1 MLNVLLKR
9 ILFLSCFVC
18 FGSIVCAQNAINVI
32 KWHTDFNSL
41 IYTNLKNAKKVALQ
55 AVAQSEIL
63 KNDTLL
69 LESYNDLSKWYWCAS
84 QADSSAFYTE
94 KALIHALALKDVK
107 KEAILLNRK
116 GKLARMQNQ
125 FTLALTYHEKALKLS
140 KLVKNDTLQVDVLSD
155 LGILYRNKRDEKKGL
170 HTIEEAITLAKTLS
184 YHKGLADSYNTKG
197 LLYRDTNKDSTEYY
211 YNKAFSAAQISNN
224 RFFQGIVLSN
234 LGDHY
239 VAVKANTKAINTLN
253 KAKRIAEEV
262 GDFKTLYYVQV
273 SKSLYYENIGE
284 YQKSVD
290 IYKTILKKHKGV
302 LNNSERH
309 NIYWLLSGVLWD
321 TKAYE
326 EALEYQERYIYLN
339 DTIFNLEKEKEFQD
353 LRTQYEVEKKDH
365 EIQALAQQNALERN
379 RKRWIITTAL
389 LLILPLL
396 ALFLIYK
403 QRVKTQKTIRAQE
416 QKLYEKETERLQQE
430 KKLKE
435 TQALIKG
442 QDKER
447 DRIAQELHD
456 GIGGQLAS
464 INLNLTHINL
474 KEKNSQLTATSQA
487 LKQTFK
493 ELRALSH
500 DLSYNY
506 HQDKTFTDLLAE
518 LQQKYQK
525 YNTLQLN
532 ISIFP
537 EGSLQ
542 QFQGYIK
549 HNLYRVLQEL
559 LANVVKHAQTKNAE
573 LTFNTHAETLIV
585 ILEDQGKGFNASIK
599 QAGIGLKNIKQRV
612 ASINGKLTI
621 DSIPGKGTSVII
633 EMPIKTTLNGN

>member
-1 MLNVLLKR
+1 M
-9 ILFLSCFVC
+9 C
-18 FGSIVCAQNAINVI
+18 FGSIVCGQNAINVM

-63 KNDTLL
+63 KNDALL

-94 KALIHALALKDVK
+94 KALIHALALKDIE

-125 FTLALTYHEKALKLS
+125 FTLALTYHEKSLKLS
-140 KLVKNDTLQVDVLSD
+140 KLIKNDTLRVDVLSD
-155 LGILYRNKRDEKKGL
+155 LGILYRNKKDEKKGL
-170 HTIEEAITLAKTLS
+170 HTIEEAITLAKTLN
-184 YHKGLADSYNTKG
+184 YHRGLADSYNAKG
-197 LLYRDTNKDSTEYY
+197 LLYRDTNKDSTEFY
-211 YNKAFSAAQISNN
+211 YNKAFSAAQISND

-239 VAVKANTKAINTLN
+239 VVVKANTKAIKTLN
-253 KAKRIAEEV
+253 RAKRIAEEV

-365 EIQALAQQNALERN
+365 EIQALAQQNVLERN
-379 RKRWIITTAL
+379 RKRWIIT
-389 LLILPLL
+389 
-396 ALFLIYK
+396 
-403 QRVKTQKTIRAQE
+403 
-416 QKLYEKETERLQQE
+416 
-430 KKLKE
+430 
-435 TQALIKG
+435 IKG

-585 ILEDQGKGFNASIK
+585 ILEDQGKGFNASKK

-633 EMPIKTTLNGN
+633 EVPIKTTLNGN

>member
-1 MLNVLLKR
+1 MK
-9 ILFLSCFVC
+9 
-18 FGSIVCAQNAINVI
+18 
-32 KWHTDFNSL
+32 
-41 IYTNLKNAKKVALQ
+41 
-55 AVAQSEIL
+55 
-63 KNDTLL
+63 
-69 LESYNDLSKWYWCAS
+69 
-84 QADSSAFYTE
+84 
-94 KALIHALALKDVK
+94 
-107 KEAILLNRK
+107 
-116 GKLARMQNQ
+116 
-125 FTLALTYHEKALKLS
+125 
-140 KLVKNDTLQVDVLSD
+140 
-155 LGILYRNKRDEKKGL
+155 
-170 HTIEEAITLAKTLS
+170 
-184 YHKGLADSYNTKG
+184 
-197 LLYRDTNKDSTEYY
+197 
-211 YNKAFSAAQISNN
+211 
-224 RFFQGIVLSN
+224 
-234 LGDHY
+234 
-239 VAVKANTKAINTLN
+239 
-253 KAKRIAEEV
+253 
-262 GDFKTLYYVQV
+262 
-273 SKSLYYENIGE
+273 
-284 YQKSVD
+284 
-290 IYKTILKKHKGV
+290 
-302 LNNSERH
+302 
-309 NIYWLLSGVLWD
+309 
-321 TKAYE
+321 
-326 EALEYQERYIYLN
+326 
-339 DTIFNLEKEKEFQD
+339 
-353 LRTQYEVEKKDH
+353 VEKKDH

-403 QRVKTQKTIRAQE
+403 QRVKTQKTVRAQE

-542 QFQGYIK
+542 QFQGYTK

-585 ILEDQGKGFNASIK
+585 ILEDQGKGFNASKK

-633 EMPIKTTLNGN
+633 EVPIKTTLNGN